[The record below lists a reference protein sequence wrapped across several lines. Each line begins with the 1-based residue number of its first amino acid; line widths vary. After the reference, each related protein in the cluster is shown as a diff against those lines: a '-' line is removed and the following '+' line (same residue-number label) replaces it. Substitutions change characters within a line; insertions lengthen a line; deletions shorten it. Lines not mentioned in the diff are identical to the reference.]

1 MKLILDIFEVSSDK
15 TFSIFSS
22 YRERAESKKMRMEKL
37 AINAS
42 IPEQVVG
49 NLFNMLEKEGTAE
62 QLGKHVFLQ

>member
-1 MKLILDIFEVSSDK
+1 MHNLISSIK
-15 TFSIFSS
+15 IIILISRQGT
-22 YRERAESKKMRMEKL
+22 ESKKMRMEKL
-37 AINAS
+37 AISAS

>member
-1 MKLILDIFEVSSDK
+1 MKLILDIFEVNSDK
-15 TFSIFSS
+15 TFSIFFL
-22 YRERAESKKMRMEKL
+22 RERAESKKMRMEKL

>member
-15 TFSIFSS
+15 TFSIFFL
-22 YRERAESKKMRMEKL
+22 RERAESKKMRMEKL

-62 QLGKHVFLQ
+62 YLG